1 MQHPRLAVPT
11 PVAPQAACAEL
22 LVRSHVLHHR
32 DIHTSG
38 AAPCRLEALQ
48 LDLKGLGEPGARA
61 VGVPINIAFEG
72 IRSQKTES

>member
-1 MQHPRLAVPT
+1 MPT

-61 VGVPINIAFEG
+61 VGALLYLE
-72 IRSQKTES
+72 R